1 MSSRGPGVVM
11 PPTLPFFAGF
21 AAALW
26 WNHSDPWLMQSGGD
40 QGLRLVAGTLI
51 TAAGAALFWTGL
63 WTFSRLR
70 TGIMLQEPATR
81 IVTTGPY
88 RWSRNPQYVA
98 FVAMYLG
105 ASILANTLW
114 PLVLLPLVIAALHW
128 LVIER
133 EEAYMHRTFRDEYRA
148 YCQRV
153 HRWL

>member
-1 MSSRGPGVVM
+1 M
-11 PPTLPFFAGF
+11 PPTLPFLAGL

-26 WNHSDPWLMQSGGD
+26 WNHADPWLMQSGGD
-40 QGLRLVAGTLI
+40 HGLRLVAGTLFV
-51 TAAGAALFWTGL
+51 AAGAALFWTGL
-63 WTFSRLR
+63 WTFSQLR

-114 PLVLLPLVIAALHW
+114 PLVLLPLVVAALHW
-128 LVIER
+128 LVIQR
-133 EEAYMHRTFRDEYRA
+133 EEAYMHRMFRDEYRA